1 MAKLLKDYSGDFDPE
16 FSYSK
21 LSRETLLKM
30 LEDYADYIRKIDGHW
45 YLEVMRRCGNK
56 VAFEC
61 DTAVWM
67 RMDPFEMETTKR
79 LLGTGGDTPL
89 AMAKTLQASP
99 WAASYNCKVEAVNE
113 NHVILSY
120 LTCPTIISLEKEGTG
135 REKLICHD
143 LEVKLMDVKAKCFNP
158 AIKVTPLKLP
168 PRNGPDDVCCSWELK
183 LERSK

>member
-1 MAKLLKDYSGDFDPE
+1 MAKLLKDYSGGFDPD

-30 LEDYADYIRKIDGHW
+30 LEAYGDYVRKIDGHW
-45 YLEVMRRCGNK
+45 YLEVMRKCGNK
-56 VAFEC
+56 TAFEC

-99 WAASYNCKVEAVNE
+99 WASAYNCKVEVVNE
-113 NHVILSY
+113 NHVILTY
-120 LTCPTIISLEKEGTG
+120 LTCPTIVSLEKEGAG
-135 REKLICHD
+135 REKLICQD
-143 LEVKLMDVKAKCFNP
+143 LEIKLMHEKAQCFNP
-158 AIKVTPLKLP
+158 AIQVTPLKLP
-168 PRNGPDDVCCSWELK
+168 PRNGPDDICCQWELK
-183 LERSK
+183 LEHSK